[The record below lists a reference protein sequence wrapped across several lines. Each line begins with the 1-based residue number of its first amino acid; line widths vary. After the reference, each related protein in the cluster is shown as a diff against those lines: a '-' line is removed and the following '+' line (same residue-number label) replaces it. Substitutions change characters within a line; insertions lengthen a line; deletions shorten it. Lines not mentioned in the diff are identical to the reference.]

1 MANLDVQRKKTS
13 MLPLIILAVLILA
26 VVAYFLLRDNKEIND
41 GTVTPVYDSTVRTGA
56 DSLPQ

>member
-1 MANLDVQRKKTS
+1 